1 MIKDSIKNYLTYNL
15 DEKLNAGLKY
25 LAQTDF
31 SSMEN
36 GKDEILKDKV
46 FAIVQ
51 DYNTKPENIAKFE
64 AHRKYIDIQY
74 IIKGHEK
81 IGVAQIEGYTA
92 IDDYD
97 EEKDIIFFD
106 GKANDFITMKEGDF
120 AIFFPQDLHMPSV
133 AINESSYVKKV
144 VVKSIVQN

>member
-15 DEKLNAGLKY
+15 DENLNAGLKY

-36 GKDEILKDKV
+36 GKYEILKDKV

-51 DYNTKPENIAKFE
+51 DYNTKHENIAKFE

-74 IIKGHEK
+74 IIKGQEK

-92 IDDYD
+92 IGDYD
-97 EEKDIIFFD
+97 EEKDIIFFN
-106 GKANDFITMKEGDF
+106 GKATDFITMKEGDF

-144 VVKSIVQN
+144 VVKSIV

>member
-25 LAQTDF
+25 LVQTDF

-36 GKDEILKDKV
+36 GKYEILKDKV

-92 IDDYD
+92 IGDYD

-144 VVKSIVQN
+144 VVKSIV